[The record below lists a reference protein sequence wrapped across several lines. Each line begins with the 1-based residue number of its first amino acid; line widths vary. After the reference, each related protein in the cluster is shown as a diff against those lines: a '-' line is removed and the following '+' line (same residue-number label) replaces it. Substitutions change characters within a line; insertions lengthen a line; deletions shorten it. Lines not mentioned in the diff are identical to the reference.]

1 MTLKPACSDPR
12 AGDVGSKARPPGA
25 PRVPADLPALLQR
38 LTLCTVT
45 VQPSWLSAL
54 QLRNGF
60 SFLFCFRSLTTTVA
74 PQTRSCLRSGKSLSY
89 PGVSQSGIP
98 GPVAATAGSQ
108 APGG

>member
-12 AGDVGSKARPPGA
+12 AGDVGSRDTASWGA
-25 PRVPADLPALLQR
+25 PLLQR

-45 VQPSWLSAL
+45 VQPSWLSAF

-74 PQTRSCLRSGKSLSY
+74 PQTCSCLRSGKSLSY